1 MLHRLFA
8 LTVTVALAGT
18 VVFAHLAVR
27 KSLPQKGATLT
38 TSPAS
43 VQVWFTQEPE
53 MDKSGLTL
61 SGPQGPVALGSVK
74 AGPERSL
81 VASVSGKLTAGAY
94 TLTWKTAGDDGH
106 VLTGTIPFSVA
117 ATVR

>member
-1 MLHRLFA
+1 MLHRLVA
-8 LTVTVALAGT
+8 VTAAVLLAST

-27 KSLPQKGATLT
+27 KSLPEKGATVT
-38 TSPAS
+38 ASPTS

-53 MDKSGLTL
+53 MEKSGLTL
-61 SGPQGPVALGSVK
+61 TGPNGVVALGPVT

-81 VASVSGKLTAGAY
+81 VATVTGTLASGAY
-94 TLTWKTAGDDGH
+94 TLAWKTAGDDGH

-117 ATVR
+117 PTAQ